1 MTFEMKWNER
11 QSKIKK
17 NLAKHHSVE
26 ITNRILGGSTSVTF
40 FQKGQTMPIKE
51 ISIDIETYCE
61 IDLRKSG
68 VYRYAEDD
76 SFELLLFAVSVDNGP
91 VAIYDL
97 SKEKLPQDI
106 LEALVDDRVIKWAF
120 NASFE
125 RICLSNWL
133 KKYHPD
139 LLLDGFLSPV
149 SWRCSMIWSAYLGLP
164 LSLEGVGA
172 VLKLKDQKMREGA
185 DLIRYFCL
193 PCKQTK
199 INGGR
204 TRNLPHHAPDKWS
217 TFIDYNRRDVE
228 VELAIKERLK
238 NFPVPDFVWDEYL
251 QDQIIND
258 RGIGID
264 LDFVKAAIKI
274 DSESKAKIQ
283 EELKALTGLENPN
296 SVLQMIGWL
305 REHGVSTDSL
315 DKKAVKELLK
325 TVDETTA
332 KVLKLRQQAAKSS
345 VSKYQAMMNC
355 VCKDGRT
362 RGMFQ
367 FYGANRTGRWAGRLV
382 QLQNLPQN
390 HLPDLEEARELFRTG
405 DLEPTELLYD
415 TQDTLSQLI
424 RTAFVPS
431 KGKKFIV
438 CDFSAIEARVLSHLA
453 GERWRSKVFEEGKDI
468 YCMSASQM
476 FGVPVEKHG
485 QNSELRQKG
494 KIAELAC
501 GYGGSVGAL
510 KAMGAL
516 DMGLSEKEL
525 QPLVNSWRLANPN
538 IVLFWWD
545 VDRAVKT
552 AVKDLI
558 PTSVHDIQFEVES
571 GILFISL
578 PSGRKLPYI
587 KPRIGENQFGG
598 ESVTYEGTGTAKRWE
613 RLESYGPKFVENIVQ
628 AISRDILAYSLKQ
641 LKELKIV
648 GHVHDEVII
657 ECPMEQKLDEIA
669 SLMGIAPD
677 WMSDINL
684 RADGYECFFYQK
696 D

>member
-1 MTFEMKWNER
+1 
-11 QSKIKK
+11 
-17 NLAKHHSVE
+17 
-26 ITNRILGGSTSVTF
+26 
-40 FQKGQTMPIKE
+40 MPIRE
-51 ISIDIETYCE
+51 LSIDIETYCE

-91 VAIYDL
+91 VTVYDFN
-97 SKEKLPQDI
+97 KEKLPQDI

-133 KKYHPD
+133 KKHHPE
-139 LLLDGFLSPV
+139 LLLDGFLSPN

-164 LSLEGVGA
+164 LSLEGVGT
-172 VLKLKDQKMREGA
+172 VLKLKDKKMREGV
-185 DLIRYFCL
+185 DLIRYFCV
-193 PCKQTK
+193 PCKPTK
-199 INGGR
+199 VNGGR
-204 TRNLPHHAPDKWS
+204 IRNLPRHAPDKWS
-217 TFIDYNRRDVE
+217 TFIDYNKRDVE
-228 VELAIKERLK
+228 VELAIKERVK
-238 NFPVPDFVWDEYL
+238 NFPVPSFVWNEYH

-264 LDFVKAAIKI
+264 VDFVKATIKI
-274 DSESKAKIQ
+274 DGESKAKIQ
-283 EELKALTGLENPN
+283 AELKALTGLENPN

-305 REHGVSTDSL
+305 REHGVTTDSL

-325 TVDETTA
+325 TADETTA
-332 KVLKLRQQAAKSS
+332 QVLKLRQQAAKSS

-355 VCKDGRT
+355 VCKDGRA

-390 HLPDLEEARELFRTG
+390 HLTDLEEARELFQTG
-405 DLEPTELLYD
+405 DLEATEPLYD

-431 KGKKFIV
+431 EGKKFIV

-516 DMGLSEKEL
+516 DMGLTEEEL

-558 PTSVHDIQFEVES
+558 PTSVHNIQFEVKS
-571 GILFISL
+571 GILFINL
-578 PSGRKLPYI
+578 PSGRKLSYV
-587 KPRIGENQFGG
+587 KPKMGENQFGG

-628 AISRDILAYSLKQ
+628 AISRDILAYSIKQ
-641 LKELKIV
+641 LKDFKIV
-648 GHVHDEVII
+648 GHAHDEIII
-657 ECPMEQKLDEIA
+657 ECDQDQSLDEIA
-669 SLMGIAPD
+669 TLMGHAPD
-677 WMSDINL
+677 WISDINL
-684 RADGYECFFYQK
+684 RADGYECSFYQK

>member
-1 MTFEMKWNER
+1 
-11 QSKIKK
+11 
-17 NLAKHHSVE
+17 
-26 ITNRILGGSTSVTF
+26 
-40 FQKGQTMPIKE
+40 MPIKE
-51 ISIDIETYCE
+51 LSIDIETYCE

-76 SFELLLFAVSVDNGP
+76 SFEILLFAVSVNNRP
-91 VAIYDL
+91 VTVYDL
-97 SKEKLPQDI
+97 TKEKLPQDI
-106 LEALVDDRVIKWAF
+106 LEALVNDNVIKWAF
-120 NASFE
+120 NSSFE

-133 KKYHPD
+133 KKLHPE
-139 LLLDGFLSPV
+139 LLSDGFLSPI

-164 LSLEGVGA
+164 LSLEGVGT
-172 VLKLKDQKMREGA
+172 VLKLKDQKMREGT
-185 DLIRYFCL
+185 DLIRYFCV

-238 NFPVPDFVWDEYL
+238 NFPVPAFMWDEYH

-264 LDFVKAAIKI
+264 IDFVQSAIKI

-283 EELKALTGLENPN
+283 EELKTLTGLENPN

-305 REHGVSTDSL
+305 REHEVATDSL
-315 DKKAVKELLK
+315 DKKVVKELLK

-332 KVLKLRQQAAKSS
+332 QVLKLRQQATKSS

-355 VCKDGRT
+355 VCKDGRA

-390 HLPDLEEARELFRTG
+390 HLSDLEEARKLFRTG
-405 DLEPTELLYD
+405 DLEATELLYD

-431 KGKKFIV
+431 EGKKFIV

-453 GERWRSKVFEEGKDI
+453 GERWRSKVFEQGKDI

-476 FGVPVEKHG
+476 FGVSVEKHG
-485 QNSELRQKG
+485 QNSDLRQKG

-516 DMGLSEKEL
+516 DMGLTEKEL
-525 QPLVNSWRLANPN
+525 QPLVNSWRQANPN

-545 VDRAVKT
+545 VDNAVKT

-558 PTSVHDIQFEVES
+558 PTSVHNIQFEVKS

-578 PSGRKLPYI
+578 PSGRKLSYI
-587 KPRIGENQFGG
+587 KPRITENQFGG

-613 RLESYGPKFVENIVQ
+613 RLKSYGPKFVENIVQ
-628 AISRDILAYSLKQ
+628 AISRDILAYSLKL
-641 LKELKIV
+641 LKEFKIV

-669 SLMGIAPD
+669 ALMGNAPD
-677 WMSDINL
+677 WLSDINL
-684 RADGYECFFYQK
+684 RADGYECLFYQK

>member
-1 MTFEMKWNER
+1 
-11 QSKIKK
+11 
-17 NLAKHHSVE
+17 
-26 ITNRILGGSTSVTF
+26 
-40 FQKGQTMPIKE
+40 MPIKE
-51 ISIDIETYCE
+51 LSIDIETYCA

-68 VYRYAEDD
+68 FYRYAEDD

-91 VAIYDL
+91 VTVYDL

-106 LEALVDDRVIKWAF
+106 LEALADDRVIKWAF

-133 KKYHPD
+133 KKYHPE
-139 LLLDGFLSPV
+139 LLSDGFLSPN

-164 LSLEGVGA
+164 LSLKGVGT

-193 PCKQTK
+193 PCKPTK

-217 TFIDYNRRDVE
+217 TFINYNRRDVE

-264 LDFVKAAIKI
+264 VDFVKAAIKI
-274 DSESKAKIQ
+274 DAKSKAKIQ
-283 EELKALTGLENPN
+283 DELKALTGLENPN
-296 SVLQMIGWL
+296 SVLQMIDWL
-305 REHGVSTDSL
+305 REHGVTTDSL

-325 TVDETTA
+325 TVDDKTA

-355 VCKDGRT
+355 VCKDGRA

-390 HLPDLEEARELFRTG
+390 HLPDLEEARKLFKTG
-405 DLEPTELLYD
+405 DLEATELLYD

-453 GERWRSKVFEEGKDI
+453 GERWRSKVFEQGKDI

-516 DMGLSEKEL
+516 DMGLTEEEL

-558 PTSVHDIQFEVES
+558 PTSTHDIKFEVRS
-571 GILFISL
+571 GILFITL
-578 PSGRKLPYI
+578 PSGRKLSYI
-587 KPRIGENQFGG
+587 KPRLGENQFGG

-641 LKELKIV
+641 LKKFKIV

-657 ECPMEQKLDEIA
+657 ECPMEQNLDEIA
-669 SLMGIAPD
+669 SLMGISPD

>member
-1 MTFEMKWNER
+1 
-11 QSKIKK
+11 
-17 NLAKHHSVE
+17 
-26 ITNRILGGSTSVTF
+26 
-40 FQKGQTMPIKE
+40 MPIKE
-51 ISIDIETYCE
+51 LSIDIETYCE

-91 VAIYDL
+91 VTVYDL
-97 SKEKLPQDI
+97 TKEQLPQDI
-106 LEALVDDRVIKWAF
+106 LEALVNDSVIKWAF

-149 SWRCSMIWSAYLGLP
+149 SWKCSMIWSAFLGLP
-164 LSLEGVGA
+164 LSLEGVGT

-185 DLIRYFCL
+185 DLIRYFCV
-193 PCKQTK
+193 PCKPTK
-199 INGGR
+199 VNGGR
-204 TRNLPHHAPDKWS
+204 IRNFPHHAPDKWS
-217 TFIDYNRRDVE
+217 TFINYNKRDVE
-228 VELAIKERLK
+228 VELAIKERVK

-258 RGIGID
+258 RGICID
-264 LDFVKAAIKI
+264 VEFVKAAIKI
-274 DSESKAKIQ
+274 DTESKAQIQ
-283 EELKALTGLENPN
+283 EELKGLTGLENPN

-305 REHGVSTDSL
+305 REHRVATDSL

-332 KVLKLRQQAAKSS
+332 QVLKLRQQAAKSS

-355 VCKDGRT
+355 VCKDGRA

-390 HLPDLEEARELFRTG
+390 HLPDLEEARELFKTG
-405 DLEPTELLYD
+405 DLEATELLYD

-424 RTAFVPS
+424 RTAFIPS

-453 GERWRSKVFEEGKDI
+453 GETWRSRVFEQGKDI

-485 QNSELRQKG
+485 QNSDLRQKG

-516 DMGLSEKEL
+516 DMGLSEEEL
-525 QPLVNSWRLANPN
+525 QPLVNSWRQANPN

-558 PTSVHDIQFEVES
+558 PTSVHGIQFEVRN
-571 GILFISL
+571 GILFVTL
-578 PSGRKLPYI
+578 PSGRKLAYI

-641 LKELKIV
+641 LKEFKIV

-684 RADGYECFFYQK
+684 RADGYECLFYKK

>member
-1 MTFEMKWNER
+1 
-11 QSKIKK
+11 
-17 NLAKHHSVE
+17 
-26 ITNRILGGSTSVTF
+26 
-40 FQKGQTMPIKE
+40 MPIKE
-51 ISIDIETYCE
+51 LSIDIETYCE

-68 VYRYAEDD
+68 TYRYAEDN
-76 SFELLLFAVSVDNGP
+76 SFEILLFAVSVDNGP
-91 VAIYDL
+91 VTVYDFN
-97 SKEKLPQDI
+97 KEKLPQDI

-133 KKYHPD
+133 KKHHPE
-139 LLLDGFLSPV
+139 LLLDGFLSPN

-164 LSLEGVGA
+164 LSLEGVGT

-193 PCKQTK
+193 PCKPTK

-238 NFPVPDFVWDEYL
+238 NFPVPNFVWDEYL

-258 RGIGID
+258 HGIGID
-264 LDFVKAAIKI
+264 VNFVKAAIKI
-274 DSESKAKIQ
+274 DGESKAKIQ

-305 REHGVSTDSL
+305 REHGVTTDSL

-332 KVLKLRQQAAKSS
+332 QVLKLRQQAAKSS
-345 VSKYQAMMNC
+345 VSKYLAMMNC
-355 VCKDGRT
+355 VCKDGRA

-390 HLPDLEEARELFRTG
+390 HLRDLEEARELFRTG
-405 DLEPTELLYD
+405 DLEATELLYD

-431 KGKKFIV
+431 ERKKFIV

-453 GERWRSKVFEEGKDI
+453 GERWRSKVFEQGKDI

-485 QNSELRQKG
+485 QNADLRQKG

-501 GYGGSVGAL
+501 GYGGAVGAL

-516 DMGLSEKEL
+516 DMGLSEDEL
-525 QPLVNSWRLANPN
+525 QPLVNSWRQANPN
-538 IVLFWWD
+538 IVLLWWD
-545 VDRAVKT
+545 VDNAVKT
-552 AVKDLI
+552 AVKEQI
-558 PTSVHDIQFEVES
+558 PTSTQNIQFEVKS
-571 GILFISL
+571 GILFITL
-578 PSGRKLPYI
+578 PSGRKLAYI

-598 ESVTYEGTGTAKRWE
+598 ESITYEGTGTAKRWE
-613 RLESYGPKFVENIVQ
+613 RLESYGQNLWR
-628 AISRDILAYSLKQ
+628 ISSKPS
-641 LKELKIV
+641 V
-648 GHVHDEVII
+648 VIF
-657 ECPMEQKLDEIA
+657 L
-669 SLMGIAPD
+669 LT
-677 WMSDINL
+677 L
-684 RADGYECFFYQK
+684 
-696 D
+696 

>member
-1 MTFEMKWNER
+1 
-11 QSKIKK
+11 
-17 NLAKHHSVE
+17 
-26 ITNRILGGSTSVTF
+26 
-40 FQKGQTMPIKE
+40 MPIKE
-51 ISIDIETYCE
+51 LSIDIETYCE

-91 VAIYDL
+91 VTIYDL
-97 SKEKLPQDI
+97 TKEKLPQDI
-106 LEALVDDRVIKWAF
+106 LEALVDDSVIKWAF

-133 KKYHPD
+133 KKYHPEF
-139 LLLDGFLSPV
+139 LSDGFLSPN

-164 LSLEGVGA
+164 LSLEGVGT

-185 DLIRYFCL
+185 DLIRYFCV
-193 PCKQTK
+193 PCKPTK

-204 TRNLPHHAPDKWS
+204 TRNLAHHAPDKW
-217 TFIDYNRRDVE
+217 TKFNDYNIRDVE

-238 NFPVPDFVWDEYL
+238 NFPVPDFVWDEYH

-264 LDFVKAAIKI
+264 IDFVKAAIKI

-296 SVLQMIGWL
+296 SVLQMIDWL
-305 REHGVSTDSL
+305 RDHGVTTDSL
-315 DKKAVKELLK
+315 DKKTVKELLK

-332 KVLKLRQQAAKSS
+332 QVLKLRQQAAKSS

-355 VCKDGRT
+355 VCKDGRV

-390 HLPDLEEARELFRTG
+390 HLPDLEEARKLFKTG
-405 DLEPTELLYD
+405 DLEATELLYD

-424 RTAFVPS
+424 RTSFIPS

-510 KAMGAL
+510 KAMGAI
-516 DMGLSEKEL
+516 DMGLTEEEL

-538 IVLFWWD
+538 IVLYWWD

-552 AVKDLI
+552 AIKEQI
-558 PTSVHDIQFEVES
+558 QTETHGIQFEVNK
-571 GILFISL
+571 GMLFITL
-578 PSGRKLPYI
+578 PSGRKLSYV
-587 KPRIGENQFGG
+587 KPRMGENQFGG

-628 AISRDILAYSLKQ
+628 AISRDILAYSINQ
-641 LKELKIV
+641 LKSFQIV

-657 ECPMEQKLDEIA
+657 ECNIEQSLDEIE

-684 RADGYECFFYQK
+684 RADGYECIFYKK

>member
-1 MTFEMKWNER
+1 
-11 QSKIKK
+11 
-17 NLAKHHSVE
+17 
-26 ITNRILGGSTSVTF
+26 
-40 FQKGQTMPIKE
+40 MPIKE
-51 ISIDIETYCE
+51 LSIDLETYCE
-61 IDLRKSG
+61 VDLRKSG

-76 SFELLLFAVSVDNGP
+76 SFEILLLAVSVDNEP
-91 VAIYDL
+91 VTVYDL
-97 SKEKLPQDI
+97 TKEELPDEI
-106 LEALVDDRVIKWAF
+106 LQALVDDTIIKWAF

-133 KKYHPD
+133 KKHHPE
-139 LLLDGFLSPV
+139 LLSEGFLSPN
-149 SWRCSMIWSAYLGLP
+149 SWRCSMVWSAYLGLP
-164 LSLEGVGA
+164 LSLEGVGT
-172 VLKLKDQKMREGA
+172 VLKLKNQKLKEGG

-193 PCKQTK
+193 PCKPTK
-199 INGGR
+199 VNGGR
-204 TRNLPHHAPDKWS
+204 TRNFPNHAPDKWS
-217 TFIDYNRRDVE
+217 AFIDYNKRDVE
-228 VELAIKERLK
+228 VELAIKEKLR
-238 NFPVPDFVWDEYL
+238 NYPVPVFVWEEYH

-264 LDFVKAAIKI
+264 VDFVNAAIAI
-274 DSESKAKIQ
+274 DGESKTKIQ
-283 EELKALTGLENPN
+283 EELRKLTRLDNPN

-305 REHGVSTDSL
+305 REHGVTTDSL
-315 DKKAVKELLK
+315 DKKSVKKLLK
-325 TVDETTA
+325 TVDEKTA
-332 KVLKLRQQAAKSS
+332 QVLKLRQQAAKSS

-355 VCKDGRT
+355 VCKDGRA

-390 HLPDLEEARELFRTG
+390 HLPDLEEARKLFKTG
-405 DLEPTELLYD
+405 DLEATELLYN
-415 TQDTLSQLI
+415 TQYTLSQLI

-431 KGKKFIV
+431 DRKKFIV

-453 GERWRSKVFEEGKDI
+453 GETWRSRVFEKGKDI

-485 QNSELRQKG
+485 QNADLRQKG

-501 GYGGSVGAL
+501 GYGGAVGAL
-510 KAMGAL
+510 KAMGAI
-516 DMGLSEKEL
+516 DMGLEEQEL
-525 QPLVNSWRLANPN
+525 QPLVDSWRQANPS

-552 AVKDLI
+552 AVKEQI
-558 PTSVHDIQFEVES
+558 QTETHGIQFEVRN
-571 GILFISL
+571 GMLFITL
-578 PSGRKLPYI
+578 PSGRKLAYV
-587 KPRIGENQFGG
+587 KPKMGENQFGG
-598 ESVTYEGTGTAKRWE
+598 ESVTYEGTGTAKHWE

-628 AISRDILAYSLKQ
+628 AISRDILAYSMRQ
-641 LKELKIV
+641 LSEFKIV

-657 ECPMEQKLDEIA
+657 ECEKDQSLEDIA
-669 SLMGIAPD
+669 SLMGIAPN

-684 RADGYECFFYQK
+684 RADGYECSFYQK

>member
-1 MTFEMKWNER
+1 
-11 QSKIKK
+11 
-17 NLAKHHSVE
+17 
-26 ITNRILGGSTSVTF
+26 
-40 FQKGQTMPIKE
+40 MPIKE
-51 ISIDIETYCE
+51 LSIDIETYCE

-91 VAIYDL
+91 VTVYDL
-97 SKEKLPQDI
+97 TKEKLPQDI
-106 LEALVDDRVIKWAF
+106 LENLVDDSVIKWAF

-133 KKYHPD
+133 KKHHPE
-139 LLLDGFLSPV
+139 LLLDGFLSPN

-164 LSLEGVGA
+164 LSLEGVGT
-172 VLKLKDQKMREGA
+172 VLKLKDQKMREGT
-185 DLIRYFCL
+185 DLIRYFCV
-193 PCKQTK
+193 PCKPTK
-199 INGGR
+199 VNGGR
-204 TRNLPHHAPDKWS
+204 IRNFPNHAPDKWS

-228 VELAIKERLK
+228 VELAIKERVK
-238 NFPVPDFVWDEYL
+238 NFPVPSFVWNEYH

-264 LDFVKAAIKI
+264 IDFVKAAIKI

-305 REHGVSTDSL
+305 REHGVATDSL

-332 KVLKLRQQAAKSS
+332 QVLKLRQQAAKSS
-345 VSKYQAMMNC
+345 VSKYNAMMNC
-355 VCKDGRT
+355 VCKDSRA

-390 HLPDLEEARELFRTG
+390 HLPDLEEARELFRKG
-405 DLEPTELLYD
+405 DLEATELLYD

-431 KGKKFIV
+431 EGKKFIV

-453 GERWRSKVFEEGKDI
+453 GERWRSKVFEQGKDI

-516 DMGLSEKEL
+516 DMGLTEEEL

-538 IVLFWWD
+538 IVLYWWA
-545 VDRAVKT
+545 VDNAVKT
-552 AVKDLI
+552 AVKELI
-558 PTSVHDIQFEVES
+558 PTSTHGIQFEVKS
-571 GILFISL
+571 GILFITL
-578 PSGRKLPYI
+578 PSGRKLSYI

-628 AISRDILAYSLKQ
+628 AISRDILAFSMKQ
-641 LKELKIV
+641 LKIFKIV

-657 ECPMEQKLDEIA
+657 ECEIGQNLDEIA
-669 SLMGIAPD
+669 ILMGIAPD
-677 WMSDINL
+677 WMPDINL
-684 RADGYECFFYQK
+684 LADGYECFFYQK

>member
-1 MTFEMKWNER
+1 
-11 QSKIKK
+11 
-17 NLAKHHSVE
+17 
-26 ITNRILGGSTSVTF
+26 
-40 FQKGQTMPIKE
+40 MPIKE
-51 ISIDIETYCE
+51 LSIDIETYCE

-68 VYRYAEDD
+68 VYRYAEDN
-76 SFELLLFAVSVDNGP
+76 SFEILLFAVSVDNGP
-91 VAIYDL
+91 VTVYDL

-106 LEALVDDRVIKWAF
+106 LEALVDHRVIKWAF

-125 RICLSNWL
+125 RICLSNWI
-133 KKYHPD
+133 KKHHPE
-139 LLLDGFLSPV
+139 LLSDGYLTPV

-164 LSLEGVGA
+164 LSLEGVGT

-193 PCKQTK
+193 PCKPTK

-238 NFPVPDFVWDEYL
+238 NFPVPNFVWDEYL

-258 RGIGID
+258 HGIGID
-264 LDFVKAAIKI
+264 VNFVKAAIKI
-274 DSESKAKIQ
+274 DGESKAKIQ

-305 REHGVSTDSL
+305 REHGVTTDSL

-332 KVLKLRQQAAKSS
+332 QVLKLRQQAAKSS

-355 VCKDGRT
+355 VCKDGRA

-405 DLEPTELLYD
+405 DLEATELLYD

-431 KGKKFIV
+431 EGKKFIV

-453 GERWRSKVFEEGKDI
+453 GERWRSKVFEQGKDI

-485 QNSELRQKG
+485 QNADLRQKG

-501 GYGGSVGAL
+501 GYGGAVGAL

-516 DMGLSEKEL
+516 DMGLSEDEL
-525 QPLVNSWRLANPN
+525 QPLVNSWRQANPN
-538 IVLFWWD
+538 IVLLWWD
-545 VDRAVKT
+545 VDNAVKT
-552 AVKDLI
+552 AVKEQI
-558 PTSVHDIQFEVES
+558 PTSTQNIQFEVKS
-571 GILFISL
+571 GILFITL
-578 PSGRKLPYI
+578 PSGRKLAYI

-598 ESVTYEGTGTAKRWE
+598 ESITYEGTGTAKRWE

-641 LKELKIV
+641 LKKFKIV

-657 ECPMEQKLDEIA
+657 ECPMEQKLDEVA

-677 WMSDINL
+677 WLSDINL

>member
-1 MTFEMKWNER
+1 
-11 QSKIKK
+11 
-17 NLAKHHSVE
+17 
-26 ITNRILGGSTSVTF
+26 
-40 FQKGQTMPIKE
+40 MPIKE
-51 ISIDIETYCE
+51 LSIDIETYCE

-91 VAIYDL
+91 VTIYDL
-97 SKEKLPQDI
+97 TKEKLPQDI
-106 LEALVDDRVIKWAF
+106 LETLVDDRVIKWAF

-133 KKYHPD
+133 KKHHPEF
-139 LLLDGFLSPV
+139 LSDGFLSPI

-164 LSLEGVGA
+164 LSLEGVGT

-185 DLIRYFCL
+185 DLIRYFCV
-193 PCKQTK
+193 PCKPTK
-199 INGGR
+199 VNGGR
-204 TRNLPHHAPDKWS
+204 TRNYPNHAPEKWA

-258 RGIGID
+258 HGIGID
-264 LDFVKAAIKI
+264 VDFVKAAIKI
-274 DSESKAKIQ
+274 DAESKAKIQ

-296 SVLQMIGWL
+296 SILQMIGWL
-305 REHGVSTDSL
+305 RDHGVTTDSL

-332 KVLKLRQQAAKSS
+332 QVLKLRQQAAKSS

-355 VCKDGRT
+355 VCKGGRA

-390 HLPDLEEARELFRTG
+390 HLPDLEEARELFRKG
-405 DLEPTELLYD
+405 DLEATELLYD

-424 RTAFVPS
+424 RTAFVTS
-431 KGKKFIV
+431 EGKKFIV

-453 GERWRSKVFEEGKDI
+453 GEKWRSKVFEQGKDI

-516 DMGLSEKEL
+516 DMGLTEEEL
-525 QPLVNSWRLANPN
+525 QPLVNSWRQANPN
-538 IVLFWWD
+538 IVLLWWD
-545 VDRAVKT
+545 VDREVKT
-552 AVKDLI
+552 AVKDLV
-558 PTSVHDIQFEVES
+558 PTSTHGIQFEVKS
-571 GILFISL
+571 GILFITL
-578 PSGRKLPYI
+578 PSGRKLAYI
-587 KPRIGENQFGG
+587 KPRIGDNQFGG

-628 AISRDILAYSLKQ
+628 AISRDILAFALKQ
-641 LKELKIV
+641 LKEFKIV

-657 ECPMEQKLDEIA
+657 ECPMEQKLDDIA
-669 SLMGIAPD
+669 SLMGIAPN

>member
-1 MTFEMKWNER
+1 
-11 QSKIKK
+11 
-17 NLAKHHSVE
+17 
-26 ITNRILGGSTSVTF
+26 
-40 FQKGQTMPIKE
+40 MPIKE
-51 ISIDIETYCE
+51 LSIDLETYCE
-61 IDLRKSG
+61 VDLRKSG

-76 SFELLLFAVSVDNGP
+76 SFEILLLAVSVDNEP
-91 VAIYDL
+91 VTVYDL
-97 SKEKLPQDI
+97 TKEELPDEI
-106 LEALVDDRVIKWAF
+106 LQALVDDTIIKWAF
-120 NASFE
+120 NAIFE

-133 KKYHPD
+133 KKHHPE
-139 LLLDGFLSPV
+139 LLSEGFLSPN
-149 SWRCSMIWSAYLGLP
+149 SWRCSMVWSAYLGLP
-164 LSLEGVGA
+164 LSLEGVGT
-172 VLKLKDQKMREGA
+172 VLKLKNQKLKEGG

-193 PCKQTK
+193 PCKPTK
-199 INGGR
+199 VNGGR
-204 TRNLPHHAPDKWS
+204 TRNFPNHAPDKWS
-217 TFIDYNRRDVE
+217 AFIDYNKRDVE
-228 VELAIKERLK
+228 VELAIKEKLR
-238 NFPVPDFVWDEYL
+238 NYPVPVFVWEEYH

-264 LDFVKAAIKI
+264 VDFVKGAITI
-274 DSESKAKIQ
+274 DEESKAKIQ
-283 EELKALTGLENPN
+283 EELRELTELDNPN

-305 REHGVSTDSL
+305 REHVVTTDSL

-325 TVDETTA
+325 TVDEKTA
-332 KVLKLRQQAAKSS
+332 QVLKLRQQAAKSS

-355 VCKDGRT
+355 VCKDGRA

-390 HLPDLEEARELFRTG
+390 HLPDLEEARELFKTG
-405 DLEPTELLYD
+405 DLEATELFYD

-424 RTAFVPS
+424 RTAFIPS

-453 GERWRSKVFEEGKDI
+453 GETWRSKVFEQGKDI

-485 QNSELRQKG
+485 QNADLRQKG

-501 GYGGSVGAL
+501 GYGGAVGAL
-510 KAMGAL
+510 KAMGAI
-516 DMGLSEKEL
+516 DMGLGEKEL
-525 QPLVNSWRLANPN
+525 QPLVDSWRQANPN

-545 VDRAVKT
+545 VDNAVKS
-552 AVKDLI
+552 AVKFQEQ
-558 PTSVHDIQFEVES
+558 TETHGIQFTTS
-571 GILFISL
+571 KGILFITL
-578 PSGRKLPYI
+578 PSGRKLSYV
-587 KPRIGENQFGG
+587 KPKMGENQFGG

-628 AISRDILAYSLKQ
+628 AISRDILAYSMKQ
-641 LKELKIV
+641 LQEFKIV

-657 ECPMEQKLDEIA
+657 ECDQDQSLEEIS
-669 SLMGIAPD
+669 SLMGIAPN

-684 RADGYECFFYQK
+684 RADGYECSFYQK